1 MEGEA
6 AHIVLDFKVVAVIWS
21 LVTIAFSIGAAWA
34 TIKFGIGRVS
44 SDVSRVDSRVSSLEQ
59 RRDADRAEV
68 IRIREEDRVRL
79 QEALFS
85 VESAISRRIDAQ
97 EEYMK
102 TVFFR
107 QDGTTNYLPR
117 NECER
122 CQAQCQARLDARI
135 ENVQRSIEDGER
147 KREASKEDIVKM
159 FINLKAELAG
169 LIGSVNEHHQ
179 SEKESRRKE

>member
-1 MEGEA
+1 MDGEA

-44 SDVSRVDSRVSSLEQ
+44 SDVSKVDKRVNTLEL
-59 RRDADRAEV
+59 RRDADRSEA
-68 IRIREEDRVRL
+68 IRVREEDRSRL
-79 QEALFS
+79 QEALAS

-122 CQAQCQARLDARI
+122 CQASCQARLDGRI
-135 ENVQRSIEDGER
+135 ESVQRAIEEGER

-159 FINLKAELAG
+159 FMNLKAELAG
-169 LIGSVNEHHQ
+169 LIGSVSEHHKT
-179 SEKESRRKE
+179 EIESRGRQ

>member
-1 MEGEA
+1 MDDA

-44 SDVSRVDSRVSSLEQ
+44 VDVSRVDKRVNTLEL
-59 RRDADRAEV
+59 RRDADRQEV
-68 IRIREEDRVRL
+68 IRIREEDRSRL
-79 QEALFS
+79 VKSLADVEA
-85 VESAISRRIDAQ
+85 AISRRIDAQ
-97 EEYMK
+97 EDYMK

-107 QDGTTNYLPR
+107 SDGTTNYLPR

-122 CQAQCQARLDARI
+122 CQAACQARLDSRI
-135 ENVQRSIEDGER
+135 ENVQRAIEDGER

-159 FINLKAELAG
+159 FINLKSELAG
-169 LIGSVNEHHQ
+169 LIGSVNEHHKA
-179 SEKESRRKE
+179 EKESRRS